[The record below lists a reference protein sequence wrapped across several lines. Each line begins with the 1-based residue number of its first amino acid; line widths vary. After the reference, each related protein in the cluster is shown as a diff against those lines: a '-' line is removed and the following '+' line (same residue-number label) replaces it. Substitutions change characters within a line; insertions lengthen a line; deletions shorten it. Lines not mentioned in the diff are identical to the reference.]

1 MSIPVDFA
9 GPMNQPPR
17 PVGRVPFRQMAT
29 HFRLRFM
36 ATLDAWFWRW
46 SRSVSSALGCLGPLL
61 LLGFLLSEGRLLGLE
76 WQVGPGYRWA
86 RLPVPAT
93 GKTGFTR
100 LDPKAM
106 GIDFR
111 NGLDESRMQKFQNLM
126 NGSGL
131 AAADVD
137 GDGLVDL
144 YFCHRQA
151 PNQLYRNLGNGQF
164 TNITLSAG
172 VACSNQT
179 STGALFADFNGD
191 GAPDLF
197 VSGFGGPHAFFLNDG
212 HGHFTDITRA
222 AGLAGKSGGTSIAA
236 ADLDGNGTLDLY
248 LCNNTVEAIL
258 RDGGVIHTQTI
269 QGQPVVTGRYAKRLQ
284 IRNGRI
290 EEIGEPQG
298 LYLNDGTGHFRPAV
312 WESLFQTQ
320 DGRPVANPPDLGLSV
335 QIRDINGDGFP
346 DIYTCND
353 FQTPDHL
360 WLGNGHGPFR
370 EAPPQAL
377 RNMSH
382 FSMGV
387 DFADLD
393 RDGFLDFFTVDMLP
407 TDFQLKQRSIPPPLP
422 APAIPGDLNTRAS
435 FSRNCL
441 YWNRGDGTW
450 AEMACFAGVA
460 ASNWSWMPMFLDVD
474 LDGWEDILI
483 SNGYPHDVND
493 RDIDDGRD
501 SSPATTVR
509 STRAMLAHFP
519 PLNPPKMA
527 LRNRHDLTFEDVSAA
542 WGFDATEITHGMIV
556 VDLDGDGDLDV
567 VLNHLQGPPV
577 LYRNDTVAPRVAVRL
592 KGRAPNTG
600 GVGSHITLRGGPVTQ
615 TQEIIAGGQYLSQS
629 ELLRVFAAG
638 TPSGELTLEVKW
650 RSGRQSTIV
659 GVRPNCLYEIDEP
672 DAMPTSSKTAVAPE
686 NHPLLVDATTALH
699 HTHVESGFDDF
710 AVQPLLPRRLSQSGP
725 TVILADIN
733 GDGHLDV
740 MLGAAQG
747 GHPAVRLGNGRG
759 EFTDLELPGPALPDD
774 VLGLAWIP
782 HPPRGGSLLAAMA
795 NYRTGDTHPPSV
807 LRWDWI
813 GNQFVVGTP
822 IPGMGSSPG
831 PLAFENRSG
840 DEKGTLFVGGRV
852 RRKRWPETPVS
863 RLYRQRNGQFEFD
876 LLNSG
881 VVEKAGMVTGAVWA
895 DLDGDGPS
903 DLIVSTEW
911 GPIRVY
917 HDDHGTLREQTS
929 ELGLGGTV
937 GLWQSLAAADLD
949 GDGRIDLVAGN
960 WGLNSTQQIWGDG
973 HPSIVW
979 SDAGSDGTVAV
990 VEAISVQGKRYPWR
1004 DRSTLAAVFP
1014 DLPGRYPTHADFAR
1028 ATVDDLIGT
1037 SVLKARTIRAETLST
1052 TVFMNRGNRFEARP
1066 LPAVAQWAP
1075 AMAVVVGDINGDGH
1089 PDIFLAQNCFATR
1102 PEDDRLD
1109 AGMGLWLVGDGHGAF
1124 RPLSTRE
1131 SGVQVWGEQ
1140 RGAAWGDVTGDGQ
1153 PDLVVTQ
1160 NGAATRLFITPPKAE
1175 K

>member
-1 MSIPVDFA
+1 MTA
-9 GPMNQPPR
+9 GWP
-17 PVGRVPFRQMAT
+17 
-29 HFRLRFM
+29 LRFI
-36 ATLDAWFWRW
+36 ASLRVRSERW
-46 SRSVSSALGCLGPLL
+46 LLPINSVFFRAGALL
-61 LLGFLLSEGRLLGLE
+61 LLSFLLGQGQLFGLE
-76 WQVGPGYRWA
+76 WQAAPGYRWA

-100 LDPKAM
+100 IDPRSM

-111 NGLDESRMQKFQNLM
+111 NGLDEARMQKFQNLM

-179 STGALFADFNGD
+179 SSGALFADFNGD

-197 VSGFGGPHAFFLNDG
+197 VSSFGGLHAFFLNDG
-212 HGHFTDITRA
+212 HGHFTDITEA
-222 AGLAGKSGGTSIAA
+222 SGLAGKSGGTSIAA

-248 LCNNTVEAIL
+248 LCNYAVEAIL
-258 RDGGVIHTQTI
+258 RDGAVINTRTINGQTM
-269 QGQPVVTGRYAKRLQ
+269 VTGRYAKRLQ

-298 LYLNDGTGHFRPAV
+298 LFLNDGTGHFRPAV
-312 WESLFQTQ
+312 WESLFQTHAGQ
-320 DGRPVANPPDLGLSV
+320 PAGNPPDLGLSV

-360 WLGNGHGPFR
+360 WLGNGHGLFR
-370 EAPPQAL
+370 EAAPQAL
-377 RNMSH
+377 RNMSN

-393 RDGFLDFFTVDMLP
+393 RDGFLDFITVDMLP
-407 TDFQLKQRSIPPPLP
+407 TDFQLKQRSIPAPLP
-422 APAIPGDLNTRAS
+422 ALAIPGDLDTRAN

-450 AEMACFAGVA
+450 AEIACFAGVA
-460 ASNWSWMPMFLDVD
+460 ASSWSWMPMFLDVD
-474 LDGWEDILI
+474 LDGWEDLLI

-493 RDIDDGRD
+493 RDIEDGRA
-501 SSPATTVR
+501 SSMQTTVR
-509 STRAMLAHFP
+509 STRAMFAHIP

-527 LRNRHDLTFEDVSAA
+527 MRNRRDLTFEDASAA
-542 WGFDATEITHGMIV
+542 WGFSATEITHGMIA

-567 VLNHLQGPPV
+567 VLNYLQGPPV
-577 LYRNDTVAPRVAVRL
+577 IYRNDTVAPRVAVRL

-600 GVGSHITLRGGPVTQ
+600 GVGSQITLRGGPVTQ

-629 ELLRVFAAG
+629 ECLRVFAAG
-638 TPSGELTLEVKW
+638 IPPGELSLEVKW

-672 DAMPTSSKTAVAPE
+672 DATTTSRQTGVAPE
-686 NHPLLVDATTALH
+686 NHSFLVNAAAALH
-699 HTHVESGFDDF
+699 HTHVEPGFDDF

-725 TVILADIN
+725 SVILADVN
-733 GDGHLDV
+733 KDGHLDV

-759 EFTDLELPGPALPDD
+759 EFTDLELPGPPVPDD

-782 HPPRGGSLLAAMA
+782 NPKGGGSLLAAMA
-795 NYRTGDTHPPSV
+795 NYRTGNTNQPSV

-813 GNQFVVGTP
+813 GERFVEGTP

-831 PLAFENRSG
+831 VLALGNPSG
-840 DEKGTLFVGGRV
+840 DGGGNLFVGGRV
-852 RRKRWPETPVS
+852 QRKRWPETPVS
-863 RLYRQRNGQFEFD
+863 RIYRQRDGQFEFD
-876 LLNSG
+876 AVNSA
-881 VVEKAGMVTGAVWA
+881 VVEHAGMVTGAVWA
-895 DLDGDGPS
+895 DLDGDGQS
-903 DLIVSTEW
+903 DLIVATEW
-911 GPIRVY
+911 GPLRVY
-917 HDDHGTLREQTS
+917 HNDHGTLREQTS
-929 ELGLGGTV
+929 ELGLGGTL

-949 GDGRIDLVAGN
+949 GDGKVDLVAGN
-960 WGLNSTQQIWGDG
+960 WGLNSTWQIWGDG
-973 HPSIVW
+973 RPSIVW
-979 SDAGSDGTVAV
+979 SDQESDGTVAV
-990 VEAISVQGKRYPWR
+990 VEAITHQGKLYPWR
-1004 DRSTLAAVFP
+1004 DRTTLAAVFP
-1014 DLPGRYPTHADFAR
+1014 DLPVRYPAHAAFAK
-1028 ATVDDLIGT
+1028 ATVDE
-1037 SVLKARTIRAETLST
+1037 VLSKAANRPRTIRAETLST
-1052 TVFMNRGNRFEARP
+1052 TVFLNRGNRFEARP
-1066 LPAVAQWAP
+1066 LPSPAQWSP
-1075 AMAVVVGDINGDGH
+1075 ATAVVVGDINGDGH
-1089 PDIFLAQNCFATR
+1089 PDIFLAQNWFATR

-1109 AGMGLWLVGDGHGAF
+1109 AGTGLWLVGDGHGSF

-1131 SGVQVWGEQ
+1131 SGVQIWGEQ

-1160 NGAATRLFITPPKAE
+1160 NGAATRLFVAPSKAG